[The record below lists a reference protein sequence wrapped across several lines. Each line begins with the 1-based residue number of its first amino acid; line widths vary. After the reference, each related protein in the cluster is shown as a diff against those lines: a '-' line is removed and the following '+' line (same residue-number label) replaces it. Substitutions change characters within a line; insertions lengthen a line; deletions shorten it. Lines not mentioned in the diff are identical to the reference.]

1 MNNIGESN
9 PYLNFVFYAK
19 YLCTKK
25 LNHIFL
31 GHFVAFSGTF
41 FHFFLGQNFC
51 FLGCN
56 FTKIFS
62 GKKLLSRALFG
73 LFLDFFSGIF
83 DFLAQNFQFFLGQC
97 WLFLAQKK
105 KLRFKE
111 WTACCAPNCDAPPL
125 TTTATAVVM
134 DRPTSRPTSWSKK
147 VLWFFWNLAHLKFTI
162 NECAEF
168 SSFGETTFLW
178 A

>member
-105 KLRFKE
+105 KHWGSRHVTISFNIP
-111 WTACCAPNCDAPPL
+111 PN
-125 TTTATAVVM
+125 
-134 DRPTSRPTSWSKK
+134 
-147 VLWFFWNLAHLKFTI
+147 F
-162 NECAEF
+162 
-168 SSFGETTFLW
+168 
-178 A
+178 

>member
-97 WLFLAQKK
+97 WLFLAKK
-105 KLRFKE
+105 KKHCFFIPMLLLPKTSSLTYPKTKKFKGPK
-111 WTACCAPNCDAPPL
+111 TDHFPKNYFRDH
-125 TTTATAVVM
+125 
-134 DRPTSRPTSWSKK
+134 
-147 VLWFFWNLAHLKFTI
+147 F
-162 NECAEF
+162 
-168 SSFGETTFLW
+168 
-178 A
+178 

>member
-56 FTKIFS
+56 FPKIFS

-105 KLRFKE
+105 NTVQATIAKILILYHKFKVE
-111 WTACCAPNCDAPPL
+111 
-125 TTTATAVVM
+125 
-134 DRPTSRPTSWSKK
+134 
-147 VLWFFWNLAHLKFTI
+147 
-162 NECAEF
+162 
-168 SSFGETTFLW
+168 
-178 A
+178 

>member
-56 FTKIFS
+56 FPKIFS

-105 KLRFKE
+105 KHWFRV
-111 WTACCAPNCDAPPL
+111 CR
-125 TTTATAVVM
+125 V
-134 DRPTSRPTSWSKK
+134 WSSMCS
-147 VLWFFWNLAHLKFTI
+147 A
-162 NECAEF
+162 
-168 SSFGETTFLW
+168 
-178 A
+178 